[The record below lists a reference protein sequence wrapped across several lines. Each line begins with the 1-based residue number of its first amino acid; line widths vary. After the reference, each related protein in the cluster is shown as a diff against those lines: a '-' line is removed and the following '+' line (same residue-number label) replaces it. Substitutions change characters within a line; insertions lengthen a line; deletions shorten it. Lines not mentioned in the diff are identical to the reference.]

1 MNLRRLL
8 TATVLLSVLG
18 VSAGYAQGVEGTRTV
33 TASIGTGVNLSGN
46 AINEAAGTIDGRP
59 SVFVEQG
66 LANHFSNALKLRFTG
81 SQGLDYNKEVFAA
94 FAWGK
99 YNGTE
104 RLVGSIAGYPLH
116 ARFTSA
122 DAFDFEGG
130 LRYYLRPEGPS
141 RTYVGPVAGI
151 RYLKATQ
158 VTFRVPD
165 LGFTLADQPYF
176 KGSALFLIGADA
188 GYSYDLSDKTAVGLE
203 LGLRYQTK
211 PGAEKVF
218 ADPKLDV
225 VNDTGS
231 RWAIPISGFLMVRF

>member
-1 MNLRRLL
+1 
-8 TATVLLSVLG
+8 LLSVLK
-18 VSAGYAQGVEGTRTV
+18 VSAGYAQGVEGTRAV
-33 TASIGTGVNLSGN
+33 TASVGTGVNLSGN
-46 AINEAAGTIDGRP
+46 AINEASGTIDGRP

-66 LANHFSNALKLRFTG
+66 LANHFSNALKLRFTYG
-81 SQGLDYNKEVFAA
+81 QGLDYNKEVFGA

-104 RLVGSIAGYPLH
+104 RLVGSIAGYPMH

-122 DAFDFEGG
+122 DAIDIEGG
-130 LRYYLRPEGPS
+130 LRYYLRPEGPA
-141 RTYVGPVAGI
+141 RTYVAPVAGL
-151 RYLKATQ
+151 RFLKATQ

-165 LGFTLADQPYF
+165 LGITLADQPYF
-176 KGSALFLIGADA
+176 KGSALFLVGGDA
-188 GYSYDLSDKTAVGLE
+188 GYIYDVSDKAAVGLE

-211 PGAEKVF
+211 PGSEVLF
-218 ADPKLDV
+218 ADPNLQV